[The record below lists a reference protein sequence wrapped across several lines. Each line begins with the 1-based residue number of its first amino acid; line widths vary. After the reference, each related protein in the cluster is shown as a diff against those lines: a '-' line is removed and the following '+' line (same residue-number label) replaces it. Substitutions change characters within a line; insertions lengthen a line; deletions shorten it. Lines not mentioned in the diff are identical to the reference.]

1 MGGPLIELHIPEPTP
16 SVNKFHGYHWSKKA
30 KERKRWSW
38 LVRAARMHVRV
49 PMLPPE
55 HCKLVIDRYGARLL
69 DRDNF
74 IAGTKFLTDS
84 LVAEGF
90 MVDDSPAHLTAEYHQ
105 FIGKPYRTI
114 IKIEGN
120 KAWNLA
126 LKAASQSNSPPVTKC
141 ATGNSSKS
149 AVILA
154 EQVL

>member
-1 MGGPLIELHIPEPTP
+1 MIELHIPEPTP
-16 SVNKFHGYHWSKKA
+16 SLNAFYGVHWTKKA
-30 KERKRWSW
+30 KIRKHWSW

-55 HCKLVIDRYGARLL
+55 HCKLTIERYGQRLL
-69 DRDNF
+69 DRDNL
-74 IAGTKFLTDS
+74 IGGCKGLVDA

-90 MVDDSPAHLTAEYHQ
+90 MVDDSPAHLTADYHQ

-126 LKAASQSNSPPVTKC
+126 LKAASQSNSQPVTQC